1 MKEIRLTSLVWFGV
15 LMLSAC
21 SNPFNKIQLD
31 TLMTKEINI
40 SETDS
45 LAQYTGVL
53 SVDTIKELS
62 VNAVNTYLNQNI
74 ALDQSSIVVQ
84 FYESK
89 TMETMIAEL
98 IRKPYS
104 FSYSNQIINQLN
116 EELVDGIFMVS
127 VKNGEQSY
135 RTILGGSSGQILE
148 VSNQIKEGFA
158 YRDEPLSRSNVL
170 QVGNQYVRNVIGADP
185 NAFVVDCFQPY
196 FSHDYEL
203 YYHDVVSNEV
213 IFMLE
218 INPWINEVIRCS
230 FGIWA
235 LLN

>member
-1 MKEIRLTSLVWFGV
+1 MKKVSLILFVV

-21 SNPFNKIQLD
+21 SSPFNKIQLD

-45 LAQYTGVL
+45 LAQYTGVI

-89 TMETMIAEL
+89 TMETMITEL

-104 FSYSNQIINQLN
+104 FSYSNQIIDRLN

-127 VKNGEQSY
+127 IKNAEQSY

-148 VSNQIKEGFA
+148 VSNQSKEAFA
-158 YRDEPLSRSNVL
+158 YRDEELSKFNVL
-170 QVGNQYVRNVIGADP
+170 QIGNQYVRNVIGADP
-185 NAFVVDCFQPY
+185 SAFIVDCFKPS
-196 FSHDYEL
+196 FSHDYEV
-203 YYHDVVSNEV
+203 YYRDVVSNEV

-218 INPWINEVIRCS
+218 ISPWINEVIRCS